1 MTQTQSSAATASSRG
16 PASGSQRAPL
26 VLVVDDFADN
36 RAMYAEYLSRCGFEI
51 DEAADGQEAVDRAR
65 VRIPDVIVMDLSL
78 PVMDGWEA
86 MRLLKGDDRT
96 KHIAIIALTGYSAAG
111 LPRAARDLGC
121 DVFLEKPCLPELLA
135 EKVQEL
141 MRDR

>member
-1 MTQTQSSAATASSRG
+1 
-16 PASGSQRAPL
+16 